1 MMTTQDKTIQEEG
14 KDDGYPRFTTKERD
28 YYTRQEDKALHNSP
42 EEEYDAG
49 KQQLKGCTK
58 CHEEKENTLKYFA
71 GNTSGTDGFMAPKK
85 GTKKGIRRLRPE
97 CRDCGS
103 KVAQGK
109 KVAMAFA
116 KQNDIPYKA
125 PEHSVCAIC
134 GGGRKDGDELVWDHD
149 HKKNVFRG
157 YCHNSC
163 NRSVGVLGDDVEGLL
178 RALNYVLKTEKC
190 NLVQNEDGFLEI
202 V

>member
-1 MMTTQDKTIQEEG
+1 MIGEEG
-14 KDDGYPRFTTKERD
+14 KDCGYPSFTAKERS
-28 YYTRQEDKALHNSP
+28 YYTRQQEKALYNTP

-49 KQQLKGCTK
+49 KQQLKRCTK
-58 CHEEKENTLKYFA
+58 CFEEKENTLRNFA

-85 GTKKGIRRLRPE
+85 GLKKGVRRLRPE

-103 KVAQGK
+103 KVAAGK

-116 KQNDIPYKA
+116 KENDIPYKA

-134 GGGRKDGDELVWDHD
+134 QGGRKDGDELVWDHD

-178 RALNYVLKTEKC
+178 RALNYVLETEPC
-190 NLVQNEDGFLEI
+190 RLVQNKDGLLEI

>member
-1 MMTTQDKTIQEEG
+1 MAMKMIGEEG
-14 KDDGYPRFTTKERD
+14 KDCGYPSFTAKERS
-28 YYTRQEDKALHNSP
+28 YYTRQQEKALYNTP

-49 KQQLKGCTK
+49 KQQLKRCTK
-58 CHEEKENTLKYFA
+58 CFEEKENTLRNFA

-85 GTKKGIRRLRPE
+85 GLKKGVRRLRPE

-103 KVAQGK
+103 KVAAGK

-116 KQNDIPYKA
+116 KENDIPYKA

-134 GGGRKDGDELVWDHD
+134 QGGRKDGDELVWDHD

-178 RALNYVLKTEKC
+178 RALNYVLETEPC
-190 NLVQNEDGFLEI
+190 RLVQNKDGLLEI

>member
-28 YYTRQEDKALHNSP
+28 YYTRQEDKALYNSP

-49 KQQLKGCTK
+49 KHQLKGCTK
-58 CHEEKENTLKYFA
+58 CKVKKESTVKCFN
-71 GNTSGTDGFMAPKK
+71 GNTSGTDHFAKDGK
-85 GTKKGIRRLRPE
+85 RRLRPE
-97 CRDCGS
+97 CRDCES
-103 KVAQGK
+103 KAAKSK
-109 KVAMAFA
+109 KVAEAYA
-116 KQNDIPYKA
+116 KQKGIPYKA

-134 GGGRKDGDELVWDHD
+134 GDGRKDGDELVFDHD

-178 RALNYVLKTEKC
+178 RALNHVLKTEKC
-190 NLVQNEDGFLEI
+190 NLVQNEDGSIMI

>member
-14 KDDGYPRFTTKERD
+14 KDDGYPRFTTYERER
-28 YYTRQEDKALHNSP
+28 YTRQEDKAMYNSP

-49 KQQLKGCTK
+49 KRQLKKCTK
-58 CHEEKENTLKYFA
+58 CHEKKENTLKYFE
-71 GNTSGTDGFMAPKK
+71 GNTCGTDGF
-85 GTKKGIRRLRPE
+85 TKKGVRRLRPE

-109 KVAMAFA
+109 KVAMVFA

-134 GGGRKDGDELVWDHD
+134 GYERKDGDELVWDHD

-157 YCHNSC
+157 YCHDSC
-163 NRSVGVLGDDVEGLL
+163 NRSVGVLGDDVGGLL
-178 RALNYVLKTEKC
+178 RALNHALKTDPHK
-190 NLVQNEDGFLEI
+190 LVQNEDGSITI

>member
-1 MMTTQDKTIQEEG
+1 MMAMKMIGEEG
-14 KDDGYPRFTTKERD
+14 KDCGYPSFTAKERS
-28 YYTRQEDKALHNSP
+28 YYTRQQEKALYNTP

-49 KQQLKGCTK
+49 KQQLKRCTK
-58 CHEEKENTLKYFA
+58 CFEEKENTLRNFA

-85 GTKKGIRRLRPE
+85 GLKKGVRRLRPE

-103 KVAQGK
+103 KVAAGK

-116 KQNDIPYKA
+116 KENDIPYKA

-134 GGGRKDGDELVWDHD
+134 QGGRKDGDELVWDHD

-178 RALNYVLKTEKC
+178 RALNYVLETEPC
-190 NLVQNEDGFLEI
+190 RLVQNKDGLLEI